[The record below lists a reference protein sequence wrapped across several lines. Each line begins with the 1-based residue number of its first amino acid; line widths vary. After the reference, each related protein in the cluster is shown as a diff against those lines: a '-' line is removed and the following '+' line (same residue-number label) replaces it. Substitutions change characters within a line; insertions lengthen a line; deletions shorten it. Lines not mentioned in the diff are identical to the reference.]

1 MSEAVRISSL
11 SVNKRDRKLV
21 LLVAGEASGDLH
33 GANLVHAIKRICSEV
48 VFCGIG
54 GNDMARAGVTRF
66 IKSEDMAVVGLAEIF
81 GKFRIHVKA
90 ANILKSILKL
100 HRPDLMILIDY
111 PGFNLHM
118 ARIAKKLN
126 VPVLYYISPQVW
138 AWRRGRVK
146 KIAKRVDRMAVILPF
161 EKPFFQES
169 GIDVE
174 YVGHPLIDAFEKM
187 GKGSPHLTIS
197 NQQAD
202 SAKVAN
208 ATTAGSTINNPVV
221 GLVPGSR
228 REEILNLLPVM
239 LRAGEILKA
248 EYPHIRFVLPLAET
262 ISSDWLL
269 RFVKNTK
276 LDIEIYHEGI
286 YGALNP
292 CHLAFVTSGT
302 ATLDA
307 AIMNVPMVVIY
318 KAKSLTYQ
326 VGKRVIKVPYLGL
339 VNLVAG
345 ESVAPE
351 LIQDDVTPE
360 RLAMAGKSF
369 LTDNELRQQTIGKL
383 KMVKENLGRGGASER
398 TARIAAGMMGCSGPA
413 VAAALAESA

>member
-1 MSEAVRISSL
+1 
-11 SVNKRDRKLV
+11 
-21 LLVAGEASGDLH
+21 
-33 GANLVHAIKRICSEV
+33 
-48 VFCGIG
+48 
-54 GNDMARAGVTRF
+54 MARAGVTRF

-81 GKFRIHVKA
+81 GKLRIHVKA
-90 ANILKSILKL
+90 ANILKSILEL
-100 HRPDLMILIDY
+100 HPPDLLILIDY

-126 VPVLYYISPQVW
+126 VPVLYYIGPQVW

-146 KIAKRVDRMAVILPF
+146 KIAKRVDKMAVILPF

-169 GIDVE
+169 GIDVT
-174 YVGHPLIDAFEKM
+174 YVGHPLMDAFEKKA
-187 GKGSPHLTIS
+187 GKFQP
-197 NQQAD
+197 Q
-202 SAKVAN
+202 
-208 ATTAGSTINNPVV
+208 STIRNPQSAISNPVV

-239 LRAGEILKA
+239 IRAGEILKSQ
-248 EYPHIRFVLPLAET
+248 YPHIRFVLPLAET
-262 ISSDWLL
+262 IPSDWLL
-269 RFVKNTK
+269 RFVENTR
-276 LDIEIYHEGI
+276 LDIDVYHEGI
-286 YGALNP
+286 YGALDR

-318 KAKSLTYQ
+318 KAKRLTYE

-351 LIQDDVTPE
+351 LIQDDVSPE
-360 RLAMAGKSF
+360 RLASAGKSF
-369 LTDNELRQQTIGKL
+369 LADGELRQRTIHKL

-398 TARIAAGMMGCSGPA
+398 TARIAAGMLGCSG
-413 VAAALAESA
+413 